1 MNSNGMFWRYLR
13 TSFLFWFGL
22 IWAFV
27 GTPFLLFALWSFAG
41 YPGKE
46 YLPPLNENAGELTLI
61 FAVVGLIFGGLGWY
75 FVYRGYSSTR
85 KMVELMRSGSTARG
99 EVTGVEIN
107 RFVKINGRYPRYFT
121 YRFTASDQLEREGRS
136 PNPPLSLEDKWSAGD
151 SITIIYD
158 LRNGDNHQPDI
169 FELRAHG

>member
-1 MNSNGMFWRYLR
+1 MFWRYLK

-22 IWAFV
+22 IWTIV

-46 YLPPLNENAGELTLI
+46 HLPPLNKNAGELPLV
-61 FAVVGLIFGGLGWY
+61 FGGVGLVIGGVGLY
-75 FVYRGYSSTR
+75 LLCRGYSSTR

-99 EVTGVEIN
+99 EVTTVEIN

-121 YRFTASDQLEREGRS
+121 YRFTAGDGLEREGRS
-136 PNPPLSLEDKWSAGD
+136 PNLPLSLEDKWSAGD

-158 LRNGDNHQPDI
+158 LRDGDNHQPDI
-169 FELRAHG
+169 FELRV